1 MEPDEAAEALRD
13 LGTDER
19 EELLEYM
26 DDQQRH
32 ALEELLEFDEASAGG
47 FMTTFLV
54 TAGINDTVRDVRARL
69 AEAAEHGADVDGV
82 VVLDDQ
88 ERLVDDIGL
97 FVLATAGPDTTVGE
111 LIADDPPMTVG
122 PKAGIKDVAEQ
133 LTASRR
139 SSVLV
144 TEDDRVLGRI
154 LADDVV
160 DALLPGRVRRHFPR
174 LLQ

>member
-1 MEPDEAAEALRD
+1 MEDE
-13 LGTDER
+13 
-19 EELLEYM
+19 
-26 DDQQRH
+26 QRQT
-32 ALEELLEFDEASAGG
+32 LEELLEFDEESAGG

-54 TAGINDTVRDVRARL
+54 TAGLADPIGDVRARL
-69 AEAAEHGADVDGV
+69 AEAADHGADVDGV

-88 ERLVDDIGL
+88 DRLVDDVGL
-97 FVLATAGPDTTVGE
+97 FALATAPADATIGD

-122 PKAGIKDVAEQ
+122 PKAGIKEVAER
-133 LTASRR
+133 LTESRR
-139 SSVLV
+139 SSLLV

-160 DALLPGRVRRHFPR
+160 DALIPGKVRRHFPR